1 MLSVE
6 SARSW
11 YPHNDPV
18 HGFDHVLRV
27 YRTAEYL
34 AQAEGADL
42 EIVRAAAL
50 LHDVDSELGSN
61 FSHQGPAA
69 SNQASM
75 RVEGGRDAH
84 HHGAAEFACQ
94 ILQAEGW
101 PPERVAAVEHCIRA
115 HRFRDDAERPQ
126 TLEAQV
132 LFDADKLD
140 AIGAI
145 GVARAVAF
153 AAREGQPAYAR
164 PSARFL
170 ESGQKEIGEQ
180 HSAYHEYL
188 FKLVRLKERLYTL
201 SARTLAEERH
211 RRMVAFFEN
220 LAAEVHGE
228 H

>member
-94 ILQAEGW
+94 ILQATIRQAGTFFRARCPSGDLGRSLCNGDAVFVRGRHEGT
-101 PPERVAAVEHCIRA
+101 ER
-115 HRFRDDAERPQ
+115 
-126 TLEAQV
+126 L
-132 LFDADKLD
+132 
-140 AIGAI
+140 
-145 GVARAVAF
+145 
-153 AAREGQPAYAR
+153 
-164 PSARFL
+164 
-170 ESGQKEIGEQ
+170 GQK
-180 HSAYHEYL
+180 
-188 FKLVRLKERLYTL
+188 
-201 SARTLAEERH
+201 
-211 RRMVAFFEN
+211 
-220 LAAEVHGE
+220 
-228 H
+228 